1 MQIFRGDIFYIEK
14 NFHHEGAIISG
25 SRPAVVVSNDIG
37 NKHADFIEV
46 VYLTSRDKKP
56 LPTHANVI
64 CKVPSIAMCE
74 QIDSI
79 HKDRLGD
86 FIRSCTAD
94 EMTDIDNALLV
105 SLGLDSPIGTIAPME
120 SAAPTY
126 NIQYS
131 ESAEIDCLK
140 KQLEESKHHIKV
152 LECAKE
158 SFEAIIRESN
168 ADIRK
173 LEIEKKVMKEL
184 YDQLLAKVVG

>member
-74 QIDSI
+74 QVDSV

-94 EMTDIDNALLV
+94 EMRDIDNALLV
-105 SLGLDSPIGTIAPME
+105 SLGLDSPIGTVAPK
-120 SAAPTY
+120 Y
-126 NIQYS
+126 DVIYS
-131 ESAEIDCLK
+131 GNDEVECLK
-140 KQLEESKHHIKV
+140 KQLEESKHKIKA
-152 LECAKE
+152 LECAKA
-158 SFEAIIRESN
+158 SFEEIIRENN

-173 LEIEKKVMKEL
+173 LETEKKVMKEL

>member
-74 QIDSI
+74 QVDSV

-94 EMTDIDNALLV
+94 EMRDIDNALLV
-105 SLGLDSPIGTIAPME
+105 SLGLDSPIGTIEPIENIAPKF
-120 SAAPTY
+120 S
-126 NIQYS
+126 YS
-131 ESAEIDCLK
+131 ESKA
-140 KQLEESKHHIKV
+140 LEDAESKIKILTAV
-152 LECAKE
+152 KNSMEEIIKE
-158 SFEAIIRESN
+158 NNE
-168 ADIRK
+168 DIRK
-173 LEIEKKVMKEL
+173 LEAENKVLKEL